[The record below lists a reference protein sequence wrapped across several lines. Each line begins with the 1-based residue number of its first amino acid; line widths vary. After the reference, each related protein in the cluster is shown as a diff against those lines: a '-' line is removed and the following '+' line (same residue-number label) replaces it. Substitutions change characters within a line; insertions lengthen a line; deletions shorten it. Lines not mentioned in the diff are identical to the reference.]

1 MVRYPEVYV
10 YGVLQLLLNLLSVR
24 VADVAIVQGGGL
36 AMCERSDEYI
46 ESRKFE
52 MSVFVLYFSRSAFKS
67 PSKTNVLFSILLHFN
82 VDP

>member
-52 MSVFVLYFSRSAFKS
+52 MSLFV
-67 PSKTNVLFSILLHFN
+67 
-82 VDP
+82 